1 MSGMRTF
8 AQNDRDISINS
19 RKNMN
24 IILMENVEKLGQVG
38 DVVKVKNGY
47 ARNYLFPRQ
56 LGMPAT
62 ISNIKRIEREKANR
76 LAVFEAAK
84 KEAQQKAESLSK
96 VSLTIAVE
104 VNDQEKLYGA
114 VSETEILDALEAE
127 GQKIDK
133 KSLVLEK
140 PVDDLGI
147 FEIGVKLHPQVIA
160 KIRLWV
166 TKKS

>member
-1 MSGMRTF
+1 
-8 AQNDRDISINS
+8 
-19 RKNMN
+19 MN
-24 IILMENVEKLGQVG
+24 IILMENVEKLGTVG

-47 ARNYLFPRQ
+47 ARNYLLPRQ
-56 LGMPAT
+56 LGMPASP
-62 ISNIKRIEREKANR
+62 SNIKRIESQKAQR
-76 LAVFEAAK
+76 LAVFEAEK
-84 KEAQQKAESLSK
+84 KEAQQKAEVLSK

-127 GQKIDK
+127 GQKVDK

-140 PVDDLGI
+140 PIDDLGI